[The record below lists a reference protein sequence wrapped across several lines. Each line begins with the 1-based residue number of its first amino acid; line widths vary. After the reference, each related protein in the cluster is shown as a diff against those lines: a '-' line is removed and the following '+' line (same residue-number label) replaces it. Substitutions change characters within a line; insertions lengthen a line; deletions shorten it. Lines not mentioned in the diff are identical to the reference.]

1 MDMNDGSP
9 GERPLTDDNI
19 RKVPLPAADPVMG
32 AAGPLTHCWN

>member
-1 MDMNDGSP
+1 MDTNDGSP